1 MRFMEPKGE
10 GELETEARASSAFC
24 LFSPLCVHLLSFPFE
39 DQLLWLFQAAWQG
52 ITPPSAPELLGIR
65 GPLSLST

>member
-1 MRFMEPKGE
+1 MSFMEPKGQ
-10 GELETEARASSAFC
+10 GELETEARVLSAFC

-39 DQLLWLFQAAWQG
+39 DQLLWLSQAAWQG
-52 ITPPSAPELLGIR
+52 ITSPLAPELLGVR